1 MSKFQIVCVT
11 ALVFL
16 VVGAA
21 FSHMPAIMAGV
32 MIAVVGGVS
41 SLRRFRRT

>member
-1 MSKFQIVCVT
+1 MSKFRIVCVT
-11 ALVFL
+11 ALLFL

-21 FSHMPAIMAGV
+21 FSHMPAIMTGV
-32 MIAVVGGVS
+32 MIGVVGGVG